1 MITIF
6 EADKIKREDIFAR
19 NEPAAEV
26 SGTVRE
32 IINNVRING
41 DKALSGYLE
50 KFDKVKLS
58 DFKVSK
64 EEIKMSA
71 KKVEPEFLDIL
82 KEAEAFLSTISE
94 VSVATAEA
102 VIKYNEL
109 SSRFPEILGKWLYY
123 SRGEYDDYNII
134 EDLQLEDCSDVAIEK
149 VIAVRDAL
157 NELIETHSVYTEL
170 LNK

>member
-41 DKALSGYLE
+41 DKALSGYFE

-82 KEAEAFLSTISE
+82 KEAEANIRALAGWRFSAPSLPGRSMSRKCRSSTPPTP
-94 VSVATAEA
+94 AT
-102 VIKYNEL
+102 
-109 SSRFPEILGKWLYY
+109 R
-123 SRGEYDDYNII
+123 
-134 EDLQLEDCSDVAIEK
+134 
-149 VIAVRDAL
+149 
-157 NELIETHSVYTEL
+157 
-170 LNK
+170 

>member
-82 KEAEAFLSTISE
+82 KEAEANIRAFHEKQVRQGFRMTGKAG
-94 VSVATAEA
+94 V
-102 VIKYNEL
+102 
-109 SSRFPEILGKWLYY
+109 ILGQ
-123 SRGEYDDYNII
+123 R
-134 EDLQLEDCSDVAIEK
+134 
-149 VIAVRDAL
+149 
-157 NELIETHSVYTEL
+157 
-170 LNK
+170 